1 MMPLTKLWL
10 LLLSLLCGLSAL
22 LVVALDPELQRRE
35 LDSQVQTVERARKI
49 TGQFLENQ
57 AHQLVQ
63 AAVQM
68 SSDAVLQSNLTE
80 LSRGQGELPLLHEAS
95 QGALRRL
102 SAPLS
107 LSFALVTD
115 SRGHVLSR
123 VGQDEA
129 VYGDPLDGL
138 SAVESALRGY
148 RLDDLWLWQGALYR
162 VAAVPITS
170 PGRER
175 YVGSLVIAQVL
186 GSQVLAQIGQL
197 TGVEGAFVADGRL
210 LSSSLTSGSATL
222 FRGEASGVISLSPSA
237 LVVLRRAAAP
247 AADTGATAGVVP
259 DGDRL
264 LAFVD
269 LPGAAAAQGAVLVL
283 TSRHSGGRVLPVIL
297 RAALRHGLAP
307 LSLAVLFGAVLLL
320 YVLGLGVVGSE
331 SRLLSYSNSTR
342 GSAVSPV
349 PLPSQ
354 MTPQPEPAAAVAG
367 MHLPVPT
374 PAPIVAAVAAVPSSA
389 DVDAPAPLREPV
401 SAPSAATLH
410 GAVGVVSAGPIAV
423 ARSSASPLPSM
434 QSPRTT
440 PPPLSASR
448 RTPPPVIAEDQS
460 TPLPPPLPPPS
471 LSEFVPPNDY
481 ESGGLSD
488 DQFPGSDDHVAG
500 LPQPSS
506 NFEPTVV
513 ATSPHSATDPD
524 VSFYQVFQEYVQA
537 RERCRESV
545 EGLSYDLFRKRLA
558 DSRATIIRDHGCHS
572 VEFHVYIKDGK
583 AALRAVPQ
591 WV

>member
-1 MMPLTKLWL
+1 MGKFTITHEINCDVATFWKLFF
-10 LLLSLLCGLSAL
+10 
-22 LVVALDPELQRRE
+22 DKEFNNEL
-35 LDSQVQTVERARKI
+35 
-49 TGQFLENQ
+49 FL
-57 AHQLVQ
+57 
-63 AAVQM
+63 
-68 SSDAVLQSNLTE
+68 
-80 LSRGQGELPLLHEAS
+80 
-95 QGALRRL
+95 
-102 SAPLS
+102 
-107 LSFALVTD
+107 
-115 SRGHVLSR
+115 
-123 VGQDEA
+123 
-129 VYGDPLDGL
+129 
-138 SAVESALRGY
+138 
-148 RLDDLWLWQGALYR
+148 
-162 VAAVPITS
+162 
-170 PGRER
+170 
-175 YVGSLVIAQVL
+175 QVL
-186 GSQVLAQIGQL
+186 GFPEYQTLDQQETETAITRKVSGRPKMNMP
-197 TGVEGAFVADGRL
+197 GPVEKLLGAN
-210 LSSSLTSGSATL
+210 
-222 FRGEASGVISLSPSA
+222 FRYTEEGKLD
-237 LVVLRRAAAP
+237 RAK
-247 AADTGATAGVVP
+247 
-259 DGDRL
+259 
-264 LAFVD
+264 
-269 LPGAAAAQGAVLVL
+269 
-283 TSRHSGGRVLPVIL
+283 
-297 RAALRHGLAP
+297 GLW
-307 LSLAVLFGAVLLL
+307 
-320 YVLGLGVVGSE
+320 
-331 SRLLSYSNSTR
+331 TWK
-342 GSAVSPV
+342 
-349 PLPSQ
+349 
-354 MTPQPEPAAAVAG
+354 MT
-367 MHLPVPT
+367 
-374 PAPIVAAVAAVPSSA
+374 APIVAAVAAVPSSA

-448 RTPPPVIAEDQS
+448 RTPPPVIAEDLS